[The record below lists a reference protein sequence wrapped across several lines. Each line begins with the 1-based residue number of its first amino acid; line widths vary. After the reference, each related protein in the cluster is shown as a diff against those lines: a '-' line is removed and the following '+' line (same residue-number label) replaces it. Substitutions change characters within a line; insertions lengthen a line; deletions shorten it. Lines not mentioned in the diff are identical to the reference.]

1 VAHGLGMTK
10 TVAQIQA
17 EWFTHGNIAKIQAT
31 LDAETNESKRAGL
44 EKLLAEQ
51 KALLL
56 QP

>member
-1 VAHGLGMTK
+1 MAHGLGMTK